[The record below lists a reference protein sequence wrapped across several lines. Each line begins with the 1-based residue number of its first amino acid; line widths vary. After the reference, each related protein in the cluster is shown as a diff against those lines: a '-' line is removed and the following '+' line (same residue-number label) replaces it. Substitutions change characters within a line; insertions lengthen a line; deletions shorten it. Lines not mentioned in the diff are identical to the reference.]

1 MTERVVIT
9 GLGAITPLG
18 SSVDATW
25 SGLVEGQSGI
35 GTITLF
41 DTEGYDARIAGEVK
55 DFHPEEI
62 LSHKEARRLDRF
74 CQFSLIAARAAI
86 EDAGLV
92 IDESNSEEVGIIM
105 GSGIGGIGTL
115 SEQIEVLKTKGPN
128 RVSPFL
134 IPMFLIDLAAGQIA
148 IATGA
153 RGMNFGVVS
162 ACATSGHALGE
173 AAEIIKRGDAKAMIA
188 GGAEAGVVPI
198 GVAAFASMKALSTRN
213 DEPHRAS
220 RPFDR
225 ERDGFVMAEG
235 AAVVVLEAESY
246 ARARGARIYAELA
259 GYGATDDAFHITA
272 PSEGGEGAVRA
283 MKIALRKS
291 DCDPSEVDYVNAHG
305 TSTPANDKLETAAIK
320 TVFGAR
326 AKDVPISSTKSM
338 TGHML
343 GAAGAIEAIVCIKA
357 IEQNVIPPTINY
369 ETPDPECDLD
379 YVPNIAR
386 TQQVDVALSNALGFG
401 GHNTTLILRRY
412 RGDQ

>member
-1 MTERVVIT
+1 MTERVVVT

-18 SSVDATW
+18 HTVDATW
-25 SGLVEGQSGI
+25 NGLVEGQSGI
-35 GTITLF
+35 GSITLF
-41 DTEGYDARIAGEVK
+41 ETAGFDVTIGGEVK
-55 DFHPEEI
+55 NFHPEEV
-62 LSHKEARRLDRF
+62 LSHREARRMDRF
-74 CQFSLIAARAAI
+74 CQFSLIAARDAVA
-86 EDAGLV
+86 DAGLV
-92 IDESNSEEVGIIM
+92 IDESNSEDIGVIM

-115 SEQIEVLKTKGPN
+115 SEQIEVLRAKGPG

-153 RGMNFGVVS
+153 RGPNFGVVS

-173 AAEIIKRGDAKAMIA
+173 AAEIIKRGDAKAIIA
-188 GGAEAGVVPI
+188 GGAEAGIVPV
-198 GVAAFASMKALSTRN
+198 GVAAFANMKALSTRN
-213 DEPHRAS
+213 DEPSRAS

-225 ERDGFVMAEG
+225 DRDGFVMAEG
-235 AAVVVLEAESY
+235 AGAVVLEAESF

-259 GYGATDDAFHITA
+259 GYGSTDDAFHITA

-283 MKIALRKS
+283 MRMALRKAGCEPS
-291 DCDPSEVDYVNAHG
+291 DVHYVNAHG
-305 TSTPANDKLETAAIK
+305 TSTPPNDRLETAAIR
-320 TVFGAR
+320 TVFGEGAR
-326 AKDVPISSTKSM
+326 DVPVSSTKSM

-343 GAAGAIEAIVCIKA
+343 GAAGAVEAIVCIKA

-369 ETPDPECDLD
+369 EAPDPECDLD

-386 TQQVDVALSNALGFG
+386 QHQVDVALSNALGFG
-401 GHNTTLILRRY
+401 GHNTTLVLRRY